1 MRQFRR
7 ERDVVTTQLAT
18 ETNRLIIRVERVS
31 SMAGHLVDCLY
42 QGTNISTNYPCPSQ
56 IKFPISN
63 LILSHLIMYTAV
75 QSSASHSTENTKGQ
89 ERCVH
94 SLCMYGM

>member
-31 SMAGHLVDCLY
+31 SMTGHLVDCLY
-42 QGTNISTNYPCPSQ
+42 QVCTNISTNYPCPSQ
-56 IKFPISN
+56 IEFPISN
-63 LILSHLIMYTAV
+63 LILSL
-75 QSSASHSTENTKGQ
+75 
-89 ERCVH
+89 
-94 SLCMYGM
+94 